1 VVSDVRVS
9 RSPLEQP
16 PKIGAGDCDL
26 YLCCD
31 GIVGADAANLKVA
44 HPERTT
50 SVVST
55 PRIPTGKMVIDTAVS
70 FPADAEIQ
78 DVIDRVAQRGLYLDP
93 GEITEKLF
101 GSSQT
106 SNMLMV
112 GRRTR
117 AARCPS
123 PPSRSSRRS
132 SSTVSPSRPTCRP
145 SVGAARRWPT
155 RTP

>member
-1 VVSDVRVS
+1 QKGGAVVSDVRVS

-55 PRIPTGKMVIDTAVS
+55 TRIPTGKMVIDTAVS

-78 DVIDRVAQRGLYLDP
+78 DVIDRVSQRGLYLDP

-112 GRRTR
+112 GRSEEHT
-117 AARCPS
+117 S
-123 PPSRSSRRS
+123 ELQSRFDL
-132 SSTVSPSRPTCRP
+132 VC
-145 SVGAARRWPT
+145 
-155 RTP
+155 